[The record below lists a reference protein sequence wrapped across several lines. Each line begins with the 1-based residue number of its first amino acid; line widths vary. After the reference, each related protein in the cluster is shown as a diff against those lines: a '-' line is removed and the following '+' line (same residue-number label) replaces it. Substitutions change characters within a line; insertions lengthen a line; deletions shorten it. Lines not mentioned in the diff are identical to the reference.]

1 MNQVSDRRSE
11 ASDQFAVAAS
21 AKNCLSNTQ
30 SSNQNNNASQSN
42 DKKNDCRVQV
52 AVRVRPFINKELVDC
67 ESSCVKTQSNK
78 IIIGGDK
85 DFEFDKVIDQEAS
98 QEEVY
103 QSCVKDLLNKSFEG
117 YNATVLAYGQ
127 TGSGKTFTMGTS
139 NTSLND
145 AQEMGI
151 IPRVIREIFS
161 IRREKEKSVEM
172 LLKISYFEIYNDN
185 IIDLLDP
192 NAISGTNNAIASK
205 KGKSNAN
212 TNNIFIR
219 EELDGSINLYGITEE
234 KVNSPEEMLAALERG
249 GLCRSTSATLMNQTS
264 SRSHAVFTIFLEQHS
279 IDDLY
284 QSQDQNDMIPEDAD
298 GQKAVENIINEGFKT
313 SKFHFVDLAGSERI
327 KKTGAVGNTMKEG
340 ININMGL
347 LSLGNVIS
355 ALTEPQKPGAAKKH
369 IPYRDSK
376 LTRILQ
382 DSLGGNS
389 NTLMIAC
396 VSPAESNFEE
406 SLNTLKYASRARRI
420 KNKPIVNRDPQSAL
434 ISSLKQ
440 QIQEAHLEIAKYRQ
454 LLVTNNVKI
463 PEGMMGFGLNALQN
477 VEDGGQKRKLTQDLM
492 MLKQNNSAGGAILSI
507 GIANEA
513 DIEEIKQ
520 LRLNQV
526 KLEKKV
532 KEFQAENSQLKSY
545 TQKGEIEVFTIQKQ
559 RDEFRL
565 KLEKIIQ
572 IAKEKGLLHQ
582 ASSSSMDV
590 EGEDQK
596 QQIFINQHGEI
607 ELNQEQQ
614 NLFDEYNEN
623 IQKLKKDLLK
633 KDQEKGEMQFEFEES
648 MRASIR
654 DQQILCEK
662 EKKIITL
669 NRSLKTKENE
679 IKKLMK
685 ELQILKKENADI
697 LKNAN
702 VKLAATEIENIQ
714 DISIMQEEQEEEFND
729 DGEGLDQMSMDP
741 EYVQM
746 ESQLKLEENQN
757 KLKLSKV
764 DGSIQ
769 EKSEDLRRLNQNQL
783 ELQKQ
788 LLEKMK
794 EQYHQKIIHLETDMK
809 KIEYQRD
816 DALQKLSNNN
826 SKEAIAEKQRVIE
839 SFKQKVADMQSNLNE
854 YKRKAKEQE
863 TLQKTVQAQER
874 QIQQLGVEINK
885 FKQLKTN
892 LYKELKKNNE
902 EFEKFK
908 QKKYKDL
915 MNEKKKNIE
924 NEKQIFK
931 LQNQTKKQERLLQ
944 KKQEEYNK
952 MIRSR
957 DLIKKIISSKSTNY
971 LRGKIA
977 SQRFKRKQKTE
988 LQVGLPED
996 QNITVNT
1003 SINSFANQS
1012 LAESSSD
1019 DLEEIL
1025 DKCLCKLIES
1035 IEIEMNIEKVEEEL
1049 KTTSQEQEEAQQK
1062 YIEYKLNLEKK
1073 ERAFNE
1079 KQVSNKNKEESLF
1092 GDDMIEQQQQQID
1105 QQKMEL
1111 EEIQSRLESLEAKY
1125 EFTKEKLNKLIN
1137 DKRLSSFET
1146 LQNEL
1151 LTSQKYN
1158 NIQTQKILFK
1168 YLIEKFGSSS
1178 NEILRNQDKI
1188 ENLKLQ
1194 IADLQQYAKMLQN
1207 QKDICQIQLQQQIDS
1222 LQNQLQATQNLVQSQ
1237 SQPCPSDSDSE
1248 INQTQ
1253 DEQSFGYMQANYIG
1267 DDGNRRFNKN
1277 KGSPPKQISSNRY
1290 KMMRQ
1295 QAEQS
1300 PFKKDNKNQEDIAKL
1315 QQKQINDLTRQLKQH
1330 ELRVKTLQNRNDTLQ
1345 QKYDD
1350 LKKANCKDKF
1360 IGINKQSIEEEQ
1372 QSGQLLQ
1379 NQTAAIVANHISQS
1393 VTQTQQPSLNLPG
1406 LQQNQNISKNTKEI
1420 ASIQSLKD
1428 RRKEIKGKANAN
1440 EGTPQNNQ
1448 CTNTSVQNTPQSQYI
1463 NSLQNLSAQSNQ
1475 QEQHQFSENRDD
1487 KNIQFQILDK
1497 VTNNETHISLFA
1509 SKTKAHSLA
1518 QKRNIIQEARLQ
1530 QNSLSQ
1536 QQQQQQ
1542 QQALQQLQILNT
1554 NSQGFG
1560 VRGRPS
1566 LGKSSRQETQ
1576 MPYFNNVTLEIETQ
1590 QIKNIDTLNTS
1601 SDNTSSYH
1609 NSVGYNLGSPLKVLE
1624 LPNTNSISLAES
1636 EDLTAFHSLQQA
1648 QHNNNNINRIVNE
1661 MNNHGQTTN
1670 NIFNNSGQI
1679 FSFANDLSNSLNQTC
1694 QINSQNNFNNS
1705 QLLQGQNE
1713 SGLRNSVESNNG
1725 LASPGDETPFSCK
1738 YECLAKINDAHTGQ
1752 VFCVESHENFLFST
1766 SVKSL
1771 KIWDL
1776 ETLKCVSDI
1785 QAHNHFVK
1793 GLAILEQEKWI
1804 ATACD
1809 KYINI
1814 WDMISMQKV
1823 CTLTG
1828 HNVDIKQLYVDQNH
1842 ILYSAGKG
1850 LNNFGALVTWDIRK
1864 QQVID
1869 EREKNQDIFSIL
1881 PYNNIIYYASRD
1893 HYVRR
1898 INMETNLSID
1908 PFKPPHYDAVTSLAI
1923 LNGYLVSGSKDH
1935 NLKLW
1940 NINPS
1945 NISFKQQTHYSN
1957 EQVICLESN
1966 KDNNLLY
1973 VGQKD
1978 GKIKVVTTQNNKF
1991 RDISDINNG
2000 LQSVNC
2006 ITKIQSTSTDNV
2018 FACGSA
2024 DKIIKI
2030 WKPTSESQYNLAQL
2044 KSMCD
2049 NELLNA
2055 NNQLASFQT
2064 FQSESANDII
2074 ESE

>member
-1 MNQVSDRRSE
+1 
-11 ASDQFAVAAS
+11 
-21 AKNCLSNTQ
+21 
-30 SSNQNNNASQSN
+30 
-42 DKKNDCRVQV
+42 
-52 AVRVRPFINKELVDC
+52 
-67 ESSCVKTQSNK
+67 
-78 IIIGGDK
+78 
-85 DFEFDKVIDQEAS
+85 
-98 QEEVY
+98 
-103 QSCVKDLLNKSFEG
+103 
-117 YNATVLAYGQ
+117 
-127 TGSGKTFTMGTS
+127 MGTS

-192 NAISGTNNAIASK
+192 NAIAGANNAVSSK

-212 TNNIFIR
+212 ANNIFIR

-284 QSQDQNDMIPEDAD
+284 QNQDQNAMIPEDAD
-298 GQKAVENIINEGFKT
+298 GQQAVDNIINEGFKT

-420 KNKPIVNRDPQSAL
+420 KNKPVVNRDPQSAL

-440 QIQEAHLEIAKYRQ
+440 QIQEAHLEITKYRQ

-463 PEGMMGFGLNALQN
+463 PEGMMGLGLNALQN
-477 VEDGGQKRKLTQDLM
+477 VEDGGPKRKLTQDLM
-492 MLKQNNSAGGAILSI
+492 MLKQNNGTGGAILSI
-507 GIANEA
+507 GIGNEA

-532 KEFQAENSQLKSY
+532 KELQAENSQLKSH
-545 TQKGEIEVFTIQKQ
+545 TQKGEIEVYTIQKQ
-559 RDEFRL
+559 RDEYRL
-565 KLEKIIQ
+565 KLEKILQ

-582 ASSSSMDV
+582 ASSNSMDV
-590 EGEDQK
+590 EGEDAK
-596 QQIFINQHGEI
+596 QYVFINQSGEL
-607 ELNQEQQ
+607 ELSQEQQ
-614 NLFDEYNEN
+614 SLFDEYNEN

-669 NRSLKTKENE
+669 NRNLKTKENE

-685 ELQILKKENADI
+685 ELQNLKKENADI

-702 VKLAATEIENIQ
+702 AKSAGIEIENTQ

-729 DGEGLDQMSMDP
+729 EGEGLDQMSMDP

-816 DALQKLSNNN
+816 EALQKLSNNN

-839 SFKQKVADMQSNLNE
+839 SFKQKVADMQSNLND

-915 MNEKKKNIE
+915 MDEKKKNIE
-924 NEKQIFK
+924 KEKQIFK

-957 DLIKKIISSKSTNY
+957 DLIKKIISSKSTNQ

-977 SQRFKRKQKTE
+977 SQRYKRKQKTE
-988 LQVGLPED
+988 LQVGIPED
-996 QNITVNT
+996 QNVTVNT
-1003 SINSFANQS
+1003 SISVFANQS
-1012 LAESSSD
+1012 FAESSSD

-1079 KQVSNKNKEESLF
+1079 KQGNNKNKDDNMF

-1125 EFTKEKLNKLIN
+1125 EFTKERLNKLIN
-1137 DKRLSSFET
+1137 DKRSSSFET

-1222 LQNQLQATQNLVQSQ
+1222 LQNQLQAAQASLQSQ

-1253 DEQSFGYMQANYIG
+1253 DEQSFGYMQINQIG

-1295 QAEQS
+1295 QYQAEQS
-1300 PFKKDNKNQEDIAKL
+1300 PFKKDNKNQEDIVKL

-1360 IGINKQSIEEEQ
+1360 IGINKQSNEEEQ
-1372 QSGQLLQ
+1372 QIGQQQQ
-1379 NQTAAIVANHISQS
+1379 NQAAGIITSHVSQTLNA
-1393 VTQTQQPSLNLPG
+1393 TQIQAQNQQPNLNLPG
-1406 LQQNQNISKNTKEI
+1406 LQQNQSINKNVKEI

-1428 RRKEIKGKANAN
+1428 RRKEIKGKVNTT
-1440 EGTPQNNQ
+1440 EGTPQNNNNSV
-1448 CTNTSVQNTPQSQYI
+1448 NTSVQNTPQSQHT

-1475 QEQHQFSENRDD
+1475 QEQHSFSENREDR
-1487 KNIQFQILDK
+1487 NIQYQILDK

-1518 QKRNIIQEARLQ
+1518 QKRNMIQEARLQ
-1530 QNSLSQ
+1530 QNSLTQ
-1536 QQQQQQ
+1536 QQQLQQ
-1542 QQALQQLQILNT
+1542 QQAIQQLQILNT
-1554 NSQGFG
+1554 NSSDFG
-1560 VRGRPS
+1560 VRGRLS
-1566 LGKSSRQETQ
+1566 QGNASRQETQ
-1576 MPYFNNVTLEIETQ
+1576 IPNFNNVTLEIEQ
-1590 QIKNIDTLNTS
+1590 QQTKNIEAILNTS

-1609 NSVGYNLGSPLKVLE
+1609 NSVGFSLGSPLKVPE
-1624 LPNTNSISLAES
+1624 QPNTNSISLAES
-1636 EDLTAFHSLQQA
+1636 EDLTAFHSLQQV
-1648 QHNNNNINRIVNE
+1648 QHINNNINKIVNE
-1661 MNNHGQTTN
+1661 VNNNGQATN
-1670 NIFNNSGQI
+1670 NIFNSSGQI
-1679 FSFANDLSNSLNQTC
+1679 FSFANDLSNSLNQAG
-1694 QINSQNNFNNS
+1694 QINSQNNFNSS
-1705 QLLQGQNE
+1705 QQLQGQNG

-1864 QQVID
+1864 QQVIE
-1869 EREKNQDIFSIL
+1869 EREKNQDIFSVL

-1898 INMETNLSID
+1898 INMETNQSID

-1940 NINPS
+1940 NTNPS
-1945 NISFKQQTHYSN
+1945 NINFKQQTHYSN

-1991 RDISDINNG
+1991 KDISDINNG

-2006 ITKIQSTSTDNV
+2006 ITKIQNASADNV

-2024 DKIIKI
+2024 DKVIKI

-2044 KSMCD
+2044 KNMCN

-2055 NNQLASFQT
+2055 NNQLTPFQA
-2064 FQSESANDII
+2064 FQNESVNDII